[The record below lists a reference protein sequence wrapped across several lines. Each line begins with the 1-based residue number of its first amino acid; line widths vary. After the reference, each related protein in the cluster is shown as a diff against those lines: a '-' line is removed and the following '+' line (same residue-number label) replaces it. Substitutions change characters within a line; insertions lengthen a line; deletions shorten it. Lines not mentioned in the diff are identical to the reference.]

1 MIAVYAVLFCIF
13 LADNVSAEVENI
25 DNQKL
30 TLLMVEGIPIVDIR
44 EEFEWKETG
53 ILPKSHLITFF
64 DSNGKYNI
72 GNWLMAVRSVVS
84 QDDKLIIICR
94 SGRRSR
100 ILAEYLSNTKNFQLL
115 YNVEAGIKGWKNSNL
130 ETEAFQPLN

>member
-1 MIAVYAVLFCIF
+1 
-13 LADNVSAEVENI
+13 
-25 DNQKL
+25 
-30 TLLMVEGIPIVDIR
+30 MVEGIPIVDSR

-100 ILAEYLSNTKNFQLL
+100 ILAEDLSNTKNFQLL